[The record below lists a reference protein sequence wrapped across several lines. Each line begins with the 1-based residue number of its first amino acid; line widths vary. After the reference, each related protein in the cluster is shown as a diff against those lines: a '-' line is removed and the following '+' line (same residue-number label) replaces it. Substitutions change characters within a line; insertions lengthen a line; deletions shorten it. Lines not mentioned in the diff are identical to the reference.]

1 MEEKVYC
8 ANVGCMVPEENRL
21 SRVPCMLQSPFQ
33 HEGHCNECDVVCA
46 CCETVLCQ
54 MDLKEPFCK
63 REALLWFPG
72 RADALKPYASAS
84 AALWHYHHHECCF
97 WHANSGVRWSILLP
111 RCLLC
116 FQSPTGNAKLL
127 PPVLVWGSAS
137 CTDLYETSFW
147 ELANT
152 FPFHSLRIVSSVL
165 ACLPVHLALMARFM
179 AVEMN
184 WHNTLRRLKTELL
197 CC

>member
-1 MEEKVYC
+1 MKHPAAEVFI
-8 ANVGCMVPEENRL
+8 VL
-21 SRVPCMLQSPFQ
+21 SV
-33 HEGHCNECDVVCA
+33 
-46 CCETVLCQ
+46 T
-54 MDLKEPFCK
+54 
-63 REALLWFPG
+63 
-72 RADALKPYASAS
+72 
-84 AALWHYHHHECCF
+84 
-97 WHANSGVRWSILLP
+97 
-111 RCLLC
+111 
-116 FQSPTGNAKLL
+116 SPTGNAKLL
-127 PPVLVWGSAS
+127 PPVLVWG
-137 CTDLYETSFW
+137 TDLYETSFW

>member
-116 FQSPTGNAKLL
+116 FQSRHLPVMQSYFLL
-127 PPVLVWGSAS
+127 CWYGAQPPALTCMRPLFGSFLTHSPFIA
-137 CTDLYETSFW
+137 W
-147 ELANT
+147 EL
-152 FPFHSLRIVSSVL
+152 FLLFSPVSPAPSSNGTVYGSGNEL
-165 ACLPVHLALMARFM
+165 A
-179 AVEMN
+179 
-184 WHNTLRRLKTELL
+184 
-197 CC
+197 